1 MSKETMDEP
10 AAKRVDYWKVLAE
23 IKKRRKLYFKVVPVV
38 FVLACL
44 YILCIPRT
52 YQTDTEMIPEAAGE
66 VNAGSSTLSSLAS
79 TFGFDMSSMESSD
92 AITPMLYPDLMSDNG
107 FVTSLFSIKV
117 KTADGKVNTDYFTFL
132 AKHQKAAWWN
142 KIQSWVIRMLK
153 PKKKGGG
160 DGKLDPYN
168 LPQGISDLAKQVS
181 SEISIKVDKKT
192 GAITISTTSQDPL
205 VCKIIA
211 DSTRKRLEDFIT
223 EYRTKKAKRDYEYYK
238 KLTADAH
245 EDYLRQ
251 REAYADFAD
260 ANEGLVL
267 QSYRSKLEELEN
279 EMQLKFNAYT
289 SVSAQM
295 EAARAKVLAKTPV
308 FTLIKGAAVPDKAS
322 APKRMVFVLMM
333 TILAIA
339 GVSLYILRDIVLP
352 KKGVNG

>member
-1 MSKETMDEP
+1 MYEP
-10 AAKRVDYWKVLAE
+10 AVKRVDYWKVLAE

-44 YILCIPRT
+44 YILCVPRT
-52 YQTDTEMIPEAAGE
+52 YQTDTEMIPESSGDL
-66 VNAGSSTLSSLAS
+66 NSGSGTLSSLAS

-107 FVTSLFSIKV
+107 FVTSLFNIKV
-117 KTADGKVNTDYFTFL
+117 KTADGEINTDYFTFL

-142 KIQSWVIRMLK
+142 KAKSWVIKMLK

-168 LPQGISDLAKQVS
+168 LPQNISDIAKQVS

-211 DSTRKRLEDFIT
+211 DSVRSRLEDFIT

-245 EDYLRQ
+245 AEYLRQ
-251 REAYADFAD
+251 REAYANFAD

-289 SVSAQM
+289 TMSAQM

-308 FTLIKGAAVPDKAS
+308 FTLIKGAAVPNKAS
-322 APKRMVFVLMM
+322 APKRMVFVMMM
-333 TILAIA
+333 TILAVV

-352 KKGVNG
+352 KKGAK